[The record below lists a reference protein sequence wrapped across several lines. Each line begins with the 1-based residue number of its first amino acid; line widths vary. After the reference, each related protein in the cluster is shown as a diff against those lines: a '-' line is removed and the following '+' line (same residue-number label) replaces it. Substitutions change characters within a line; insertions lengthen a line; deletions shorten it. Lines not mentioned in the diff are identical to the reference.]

1 MLKISGNTKI
11 TATRKSY
18 NIKYMKPIV
27 MNSFLFFFF
36 FLINDRILTV
46 LSVIVVEN
54 AVEGELC
61 VLASVASI

>member
-36 FLINDRILTV
+36 LINDRILAV

>member
-36 FLINDRILTV
+36 LINDRILAV

-54 AVEGELC
+54 AVDGELC